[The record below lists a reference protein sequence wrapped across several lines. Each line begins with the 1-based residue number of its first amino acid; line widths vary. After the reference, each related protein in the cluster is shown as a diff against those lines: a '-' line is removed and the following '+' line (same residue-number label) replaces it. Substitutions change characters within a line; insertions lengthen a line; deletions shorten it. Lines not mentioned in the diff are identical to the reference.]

1 MEKELHDNDKNVDEE
16 KFLLDIYHKMLYPPP
31 IGKYNKDFNFNSS
44 LTISNLSPVLYKN
57 KTILLG
63 DGSFSKVHL
72 YEHKK
77 TKIKYAV
84 KKMNL
89 IQLEKLSYNKKL
101 IHNEVN
107 IHGRIIHPNI
117 IRLYNFYKYKNN
129 FYLILEYASKG
140 TLFDIIRNKI
150 GLTESN
156 AFYYFIQT
164 LNAIYFLHLHSI
176 VHRDLKPENLLIN
189 EDNILK
195 LCDFGWS
202 VKLNRNKRTTFCGTV
217 EYMAP
222 EIIKKQKYD
231 ETIDIWSL
239 GVLLFELVHSYS
251 PFYSEDL
258 DIKKIGSNII
268 KNKLIFKEGL
278 SDEYKDLVKKILIK
292 DSEKRIK
299 IEEIYQHSFMTKY
312 INIIYREIN
321 SCSNSLNIINE
332 KDNKDI
338 INNLEN
344 RNIIK
349 DINNEN
355 NNNTCKNNKT
365 ICEIIYK
372 KKEKLKNKGCFYK
385 KVKNTIKK
393 NIEENTDIKLKSK
406 KLSNYN
412 QKGNDTETDKI
423 KRDTNFIFASIPTE
437 PQPKLIPDSKYHK
450 EIKKINTNLS
460 SNHNNNCKLFN
471 NKEGHIRIISNTS
484 RNKKNIMGIRKD
496 NNIKTLFK
504 NQNKISHVKSFS
516 LGQNDSTFKK
526 LNENRLKIII
536 SINNTQN
543 KNYINKNKNN
553 NRNNPKELC
562 VHHKKSLSN
571 NYFNDDYFGYNSNNG
586 FYNKIYPFQQSEN
599 DKKNNMMNTSSKN
612 KTSINHNVLNLN
624 NNSNKNLKCSKI
636 FYHDF
641 DNNYIK
647 TDNNHRCQYISMVN
661 TNNTNNYSNIII
673 NNNVNSPTSKK
684 VKQFRNKKLKI
695 SNSNYKDLKY
705 LCRVNSD
712 SHKLFLNNSNTKN
725 NVNNNLISATVKK
738 PKKINNNNIKNRNLF
753 QSSIDDIEKNVKISF
768 IDKIINT
775 NNKDLNTFTHKTG
788 MKNEYNT
795 IYEKNNS
802 KNNIIEGMKNHLNFD
817 NNRQNSNKSEK

>member
-1 MEKELHDNDKNVDEE
+1 MHGLKPSKKSKEKIKKSLSPKKDEINNDSNSTIIIPE
-16 KFLLDIYHKMLYPPP
+16 LDISKQSQEDNLLKKIYSNRLHPPP
-31 IGKYNKDFNFNSS
+31 IGIFSKDLDFNTKLNINT
-44 LTISNLSPVLYKN
+44 LIPVTINN
-57 KTILLG
+57 KKIILG
-63 DGSFSKVHL
+63 EGSFSIVQL
-72 YEHKK
+72 YEDKK
-77 TKIKYAV
+77 TKIKYAL
-84 KKMNL
+84 KKMDSKKV
-89 IQLEKLSYNKKL
+89 EKITKNKKL
-101 IHNEVN
+101 IDTEVN
-107 IHGRIIHPNI
+107 IHGRISHPNI
-117 IRLYNFYKYKNN
+117 IKLHNYFEYKH
-129 FYLILEYASKG
+129 FCFLILEYASDG
-140 TLFDIIRNKI
+140 TLFDIIRSKR
-150 GLTESN
+150 GLSELY
-156 AFYYFIQT
+156 AFYYFLQT

-176 VHRDLKPENLLIN
+176 IHRDLKPENLLIN
-189 EDNILK
+189 DNNIIK

-202 VKLNRNKRTTFCGTV
+202 VKLNDDKRTTFCGTV

-222 EIIKKQKYD
+222 EIIKKEKYD
-231 ETIDIWSL
+231 EAIDVWSL
-239 GVLLFELVHSYS
+239 GVLLYELVHSYS

-258 DIKKIGSNII
+258 DIKKIGNNITNNNL
-268 KNKLIFKEGL
+268 KFKDGL
-278 SDEYKDLVKKILIK
+278 SKEYKDLVQRLLIK
-292 DSEKRIK
+292 ESEKRIK
-299 IEEIYQHSFMTKY
+299 IEDIFQHPFMTKY
-312 INIIYREIN
+312 INMIYVQVN
-321 SCSNSLNIINE
+321 DKS
-332 KDNKDI
+332 
-338 INNLEN
+338 
-344 RNIIK
+344 
-349 DINNEN
+349 
-355 NNNTCKNNKT
+355 KNNSKNNINKT
-365 ICEIIYK
+365 DIKNK
-372 KKEKLKNKGCFYK
+372 KKKIL
-385 KVKNTIKK
+385 KK
-393 NIEENTDIKLKSK
+393 NI
-406 KLSNYN
+406 
-412 QKGNDTETDKI
+412 DKI
-423 KRDTNFIFASIPTE
+423 NQVDTKEEDTRETNTNLIFESIPNE
-437 PQPKLIPDSKYHK
+437 PLPKILPESNIFDT
-450 EIKKINTNLS
+450 EIKKIKTNFFNLKKKPELNLNAS
-460 SNHNNNCKLFN
+460 QNKLNIDLNKNLKKENEFN
-471 NKEGHIRIISNTS
+471 
-484 RNKKNIMGIRKD
+484 
-496 NNIKTLFK
+496 K

-516 LGQNDSTFKK
+516 LGQNDSTFKE
-526 LNENRLKIII
+526 LNENMLKIII

-788 MKNEYNT
+788 IKNEYNT

>member
-1 MEKELHDNDKNVDEE
+1 MHGLKPSKKSKEKIKKSLSPKKDEINNDSNSTIIIPELDMSKQSQEDN
-16 KFLLDIYHKMLYPPP
+16 LLKKIYSNRLHPPP
-31 IGKYNKDFNFNSS
+31 IGIFSKDLDFNTKLNINT
-44 LTISNLSPVLYKN
+44 LIPVTINN
-57 KTILLG
+57 KKIILG
-63 DGSFSKVHL
+63 EGSFSIVQL
-72 YEHKK
+72 YEDKK
-77 TKIKYAV
+77 TKIKYAL
-84 KKMNL
+84 KKMDSKKV
-89 IQLEKLSYNKKL
+89 EKITKNKKL
-101 IHNEVN
+101 IDTEVN
-107 IHGRIIHPNI
+107 IHGRISHPNI
-117 IRLYNFYKYKNN
+117 IKLHNYFEYKH
-129 FYLILEYASKG
+129 FCFLILEYASDG
-140 TLFDIIRNKI
+140 TLFDIIRSKR
-150 GLTESN
+150 GLSELY
-156 AFYYFIQT
+156 AFYYFLQT

-176 VHRDLKPENLLIN
+176 IHRDLKPENLLIN
-189 EDNILK
+189 DKNIIK

-202 VKLNRNKRTTFCGTV
+202 VKLNDDKRTTFCGTV

-222 EIIKKQKYD
+222 EIIKKEKYD
-231 ETIDIWSL
+231 EAIDVWSL
-239 GVLLFELVHSYS
+239 GVLLYELVHSYS

-258 DIKKIGSNII
+258 DIKKIGNNITNNNL
-268 KNKLIFKEGL
+268 KFKDGL
-278 SDEYKDLVKKILIK
+278 SKEYKDLVQRLLIK
-292 DSEKRIK
+292 ESEKRIK
-299 IEEIYQHSFMTKY
+299 IEDIFQHPFMTKY
-312 INIIYREIN
+312 INMIYVQVN
-321 SCSNSLNIINE
+321 DKS
-332 KDNKDI
+332 
-338 INNLEN
+338 
-344 RNIIK
+344 
-349 DINNEN
+349 
-355 NNNTCKNNKT
+355 KNNSKNNINKT
-365 ICEIIYK
+365 DIKNK
-372 KKEKLKNKGCFYK
+372 KKKIL
-385 KVKNTIKK
+385 KK
-393 NIEENTDIKLKSK
+393 NI
-406 KLSNYN
+406 
-412 QKGNDTETDKI
+412 DKI
-423 KRDTNFIFASIPTE
+423 NQVDTKEEDTRETNTNLIFESIPNE
-437 PQPKLIPDSKYHK
+437 PLPKILPESNIFDT
-450 EIKKINTNLS
+450 EIKKIKTNFFNLKKKPELNLKAS
-460 SNHNNNCKLFN
+460 QNKLN
-471 NKEGHIRIISNTS
+471 IDLNKNL
-484 RNKKNIMGIRKD
+484 KKENEL
-496 NNIKTLFK
+496 NK

-612 KTSINHNVLNLN
+612 KTSINHNALNLN

-725 NVNNNLISATVKK
+725 NVNNNLISGTVKK

>member
-1 MEKELHDNDKNVDEE
+1 MHGLKPSKKSKEKIKKSLSPKKDEINNDSNSTIIIPE
-16 KFLLDIYHKMLYPPP
+16 LDISKQSQEDNLLKKIYSNRLHPPP
-31 IGKYNKDFNFNSS
+31 IGIFSKDLDFNTKLNINT
-44 LTISNLSPVLYKN
+44 LIPVTINN
-57 KTILLG
+57 KKIILG
-63 DGSFSKVHL
+63 EGSFSIVQL
-72 YEHKK
+72 YEDKK
-77 TKIKYAV
+77 TKIKYAL
-84 KKMNL
+84 KKMDSKKV
-89 IQLEKLSYNKKL
+89 EKITKNKKL
-101 IHNEVN
+101 IDTEVN
-107 IHGRIIHPNI
+107 IHGRISHPNI
-117 IRLYNFYKYKNN
+117 IKLHNYFEYKH
-129 FYLILEYASKG
+129 FCFLILEYASDG
-140 TLFDIIRNKI
+140 TLFDIIRSKR
-150 GLTESN
+150 GLSELY
-156 AFYYFIQT
+156 AFYYFLQT

-189 EDNILK
+189 DNNIIK

-202 VKLNRNKRTTFCGTV
+202 VKLNDDKRTTFCGTV

-222 EIIKKQKYD
+222 EIIKKEKYD
-231 ETIDIWSL
+231 EAIDVWSL

-258 DIKKIGSNII
+258 DIKKIGNNITNNNL
-268 KNKLIFKEGL
+268 KFKDGL
-278 SDEYKDLVKKILIK
+278 SKEYKNLVQRLLIK
-292 DSEKRIK
+292 ESEKRIK
-299 IEEIYQHSFMTKY
+299 IEDIFQHPFMTKY
-312 INIIYREIN
+312 INMIYIQVN
-321 SCSNSLNIINE
+321 DKS
-332 KDNKDI
+332 
-338 INNLEN
+338 
-344 RNIIK
+344 
-349 DINNEN
+349 
-355 NNNTCKNNKT
+355 KNNSKNNINKT
-365 ICEIIYK
+365 DIKNK
-372 KKEKLKNKGCFYK
+372 KKKIL
-385 KVKNTIKK
+385 KK
-393 NIEENTDIKLKSK
+393 NI
-406 KLSNYN
+406 
-412 QKGNDTETDKI
+412 DKI
-423 KRDTNFIFASIPTE
+423 NQVDTKEEDTRETNTNLIFESIPNE
-437 PQPKLIPDSKYHK
+437 PLPKILPESNIFDT
-450 EIKKINTNLS
+450 EIKKIKTNFFNLKKKPELNLNAS
-460 SNHNNNCKLFN
+460 QNKLN
-471 NKEGHIRIISNTS
+471 IDLNKNL
-484 RNKKNIMGIRKD
+484 KKENEL
-496 NNIKTLFK
+496 NK

-612 KTSINHNVLNLN
+612 KTSINHNALNLN

-738 PKKINNNNIKNRNLF
+738 SKKINNNNNIKNRNLF

-788 MKNEYNT
+788 IKNEYNT

>member
-1 MEKELHDNDKNVDEE
+1 MHGLKPSKKSKEKIKKSLSPKKDEINNDSNSTIIIPE
-16 KFLLDIYHKMLYPPP
+16 LDISKQSQEDNLLKKIYSNRLHPPP
-31 IGKYNKDFNFNSS
+31 IGIFSKDLDFNTKLNINT
-44 LTISNLSPVLYKN
+44 LIPVTINN
-57 KTILLG
+57 KKIILG
-63 DGSFSKVHL
+63 EGSFSIVQL
-72 YEHKK
+72 YEDKK
-77 TKIKYAV
+77 TKIKYAL
-84 KKMNL
+84 KKMDSKKV
-89 IQLEKLSYNKKL
+89 EKITKNKKL
-101 IHNEVN
+101 IDTEVN
-107 IHGRIIHPNI
+107 IHGRISHPNI
-117 IRLYNFYKYKNN
+117 IKLHNYFEYKH
-129 FYLILEYASKG
+129 FCFLILEYASDG
-140 TLFDIIRNKI
+140 TLFDIIRSKR
-150 GLTESN
+150 GLSELY
-156 AFYYFIQT
+156 AFYYFLQT

-189 EDNILK
+189 DNNIIK

-202 VKLNRNKRTTFCGTV
+202 VKLNDDKRTTFCGTV

-222 EIIKKQKYD
+222 EIIKKEKYD
-231 ETIDIWSL
+231 EAIDVWSL

-258 DIKKIGSNII
+258 DIKKIGNNITNNNL
-268 KNKLIFKEGL
+268 KFKDGL
-278 SDEYKDLVKKILIK
+278 SKEYKNLVQRLLIK
-292 DSEKRIK
+292 ESEKRIK
-299 IEEIYQHSFMTKY
+299 IEDIFQHPFMTKY
-312 INIIYREIN
+312 INMIYIQVN
-321 SCSNSLNIINE
+321 DKS
-332 KDNKDI
+332 
-338 INNLEN
+338 
-344 RNIIK
+344 
-349 DINNEN
+349 
-355 NNNTCKNNKT
+355 KNNSKNNINKT
-365 ICEIIYK
+365 DIKNK
-372 KKEKLKNKGCFYK
+372 KKKIL
-385 KVKNTIKK
+385 KK
-393 NIEENTDIKLKSK
+393 NIDKINQVDTKEENTR
-406 KLSNYN
+406 
-412 QKGNDTETDKI
+412 ETN
-423 KRDTNFIFASIPTE
+423 TNLIFESIPNE
-437 PQPKLIPDSKYHK
+437 PLPKILPESNIFDT
-450 EIKKINTNLS
+450 EIKKIKTNFFNLKKKPELNLNAS
-460 SNHNNNCKLFN
+460 QNKLN
-471 NKEGHIRIISNTS
+471 IDLNKNL
-484 RNKKNIMGIRKD
+484 KKENEL
-496 NNIKTLFK
+496 NK

-612 KTSINHNVLNLN
+612 KTSINHNALNLN

-738 PKKINNNNIKNRNLF
+738 SKKINNNNNIKNRNLF

-788 MKNEYNT
+788 IKNEYNT